1 MICEYN
7 IVIIVLFTRYIAIVN
22 FRTGGQIHT
31 YIYNIHIPKSEES
44 INFYVNYAYC

>member
-22 FRTGGQIHT
+22 FGTGGQIHT
-31 YIYNIHIPKSEES
+31 YIYI
-44 INFYVNYAYC
+44 F